1 MAKMTISALQSAMQS
16 YVAAAK
22 QAGAWSASNANFV
35 GLLDKIGK
43 QVTIDGSFNDK
54 LPELDGDELPLGKTI
69 EEWFIDL
76 TLPTVYSDIAT
87 EGAKDEEPS
96 LPTVEDVAYCY
107 TLGRQ
112 KVKTTLPYDNFE
124 RGMISAE
131 GAANMAAKILE
142 RLQNSYDLTKFAIKK
157 QLLGNAIDKAVTA
170 GAVQTLAVP
179 ADTATGEAAVKQLKS
194 DIEAAQFA
202 HMGNCLAGSSCLI
215 GASPELV
222 LYVKKGVMPSLE
234 VDTFAGA
241 FNRED
246 LAVPARI
253 KVVDDFGT
261 PTNSSVWAILVDPR
275 GIKLHNG
282 YNAIRSRENA
292 DGDFINYVR
301 HFEFTGF
308 ISKYAYIKVY
318 KPA

>member
-1 MAKMTISALQSAMQS
+1 MTISALQSAMQS

-76 TLPTVYSDIAT
+76 TLPTAYSDIAT
-87 EGAKDEEPS
+87 EGAKDEQPALPS
-96 LPTVEDVAYCY
+96 VEDVAYCY

-179 ADTATGEAAVKQLKS
+179 VDTATGEGAVKQLKS

-202 HMGNCLAGSSCLI
+202 HMGDCLAGANCLI

>member
-22 QAGAWSASNANFV
+22 QAGAWSASNDNFV

-76 TLPTVYSDIAT
+76 TLPTTYSTIAA
-87 EGAKDEEPS
+87 EGAKDEEPA

-107 TLGRQ
+107 SLGRQ

-202 HMGNCLAGSSCLI
+202 HMGDCLAGSDCLI

-253 KVVDDFGT
+253 KVVDDFGA

>member
-170 GAVQTLAVP
+170 GAIQTLAVP
-179 ADTATGEAAVKQLKS
+179 TDTATGEAAVKQLKS

-202 HMGNCLAGSSCLI
+202 HMGNCLAGSNCLI